1 MGPMSEPDAHGIIRG
16 CCGDTMEIYL
26 RLDGDRIEAAT
37 FMTDSRESAVAC
49 GSMLTRMA
57 TGMSLGEAG
66 MITQEYLVAAL
77 DGLPEAKVHC
87 ANLALNTLRGAMANW
102 RAADKTWQAYRRGVA
117 SLVRQPPE
125 QASVHRFRTQSD
137 QPAIYASS
145 GKGERSS
152 IRT

>member
-1 MGPMSEPDAHGIIRG
+1 MPTDFDRLAKELQQQVVENAQTVYSAQVIEESSAPSSMGPMSEPDAHGMIRG
-16 CCGDTMEIYL
+16 CCGDAMEIYL
-26 RLDGDRIEAAT
+26 RLDGDRIEEAT
-37 FMTDSRESAVAC
+37 FMTDGRESAVAC

-102 RAADKTWQAYRRGVA
+102 RAADKT
-117 SLVRQPPE
+117 
-125 QASVHRFRTQSD
+125 
-137 QPAIYASS
+137 
-145 GKGERSS
+145 
-152 IRT
+152 